1 MYCTSC
7 GTKVQDG
14 ARFCPVCGNKLMGAI
29 NEAAESRED
38 NGASLAAKG
47 ASAEPKII
55 EGGAGAHSTASAST
69 APSCA
74 PTANAGRAA
83 GRMSFSAF
91 MMQRRQIG
99 RVAVPTF
106 AAILIAMALTAGIA
120 YALVKA
126 YEAFVLPQT
135 QQQEQAVSTEKKS
148 SKKEIAAKNK
158 KAHKA
163 YEGVIARYEDFA
175 SYCEQAG
182 AGVANY
188 DDWAKDRGDDSG
200 VGEEFAYIAQNAY
213 GTNNYYGY
221 LLDDVN
227 GDGIDELFIGMSSED
242 GSISEILGI
251 YCFVDGK
258 AVSVVEGSDLTE
270 SSGDMNFGQLEG
282 FMVRGESQEYMPCK
296 DGAIKFSCSQ
306 DANKSVLFFELGK
319 KSSKLIDAAQ
329 MICQGS
335 DRQNGAYVVRTI
347 EDGGQPQETTVQG
360 RDEAQKVIDEFAKK
374 HPEADFEKP
383 SASSDSWKKFK
394 SVEPK
399 EVASEDSGDEQGES
413 SAGSGEDQTAEADAT
428 EDDASDGQDTEAGNT
443 IPDMDAFIATAKREL
458 RVPDDPSIT
467 YEVADEPSYWE
478 GTATYVWYVAFYKD
492 GKIVAS
498 ADCGSSGYPSRSIM
512 GYSVN

>member
-14 ARFCPVCGNKLMGAI
+14 ARFCPVCGNKLMGAAD
-29 NEAAESRED
+29 ETVESSEGK
-38 NGASLAAKG
+38 GASSAAKG
-47 ASAEPKII
+47 GDAELTAT
-55 EGGAGAHSTASAST
+55 EGGADARSAAPASSTPSY
-69 APSCA
+69 APA
-74 PTANAGRAA
+74 ANAGKATD
-83 GRMSFSAF
+83 RMSFSAF

-200 VGEEFAYIAQNAY
+200 VGEEFAYIAQNTY

-221 LLDDVN
+221 LLDDAN

-258 AVSVVEGSDLTE
+258 AVPVVEGSDLTE

-306 DANKSVLFFELGK
+306 DANKSVLFFELGEK
-319 KSSKLIDAAQ
+319 GPKLIDAAQ
-329 MICQGS
+329 MICQSS
-335 DRQNGAYVVRTI
+335 DRQNGAYAVRTI

-383 SASSDSWKKFK
+383 SASSNTWKKFK
-394 SVEPK
+394 SVEPE
-399 EVASEDSGDEQGES
+399 EVASKNSGDKQGNASASGGTDQAADAGTAEEDASES
-413 SAGSGEDQTAEADAT
+413 QDAEAD
-428 EDDASDGQDTEAGNT
+428 NT
-443 IPDMDAFIATAKREL
+443 ISDMDAFIATAKREL

-467 YEVADEPSYWE
+467 CEVADEPSYWD
-478 GTATYVWYVAFYKD
+478 GAATYVWYVAFYKD

-498 ADCGSSGYPSRSIM
+498 ADCGSTGFPSRSIM
-512 GYSVN
+512 AYSGN